1 MEVLIIEDDLSIAEL
16 QRDYLE
22 ISGFTVSI
30 ELSGADGIRR
40 ALEQEFDLFIV
51 DIMLPDANG
60 FEICRE
66 IRKKKET
73 PILVVSA
80 KDSDIDKIRA
90 LGLGADDYMVK
101 PFSPNELVARVQA
114 HIARFSRL
122 KESFGGSEQADNSE
136 DKIILGELTM
146 CFSSRT
152 AHIAENEISLTNKEF
167 DLLAMLAQNPNSVLS
182 KDKILNKVWGIDAYI
197 ETATV
202 AVHVNRLREKIEK
215 DPSNPEHIQT
225 VWGIGYRY
233 IP

>member
-1 MEVLIIEDDLSIAEL
+1 MKILIIEDDLSIAEL

-22 ISGFTVSI
+22 ISGFEVQI
-30 ELSGADGIRR
+30 DVNGADGICH
-40 ALEQEFDLFIV
+40 ALEQNFDLFIV

-73 PILVVSA
+73 PILIVSA

-90 LGLGADDYMVK
+90 LGLGADDYIVK

-114 HIARFSRL
+114 HIARFERL
-122 KESFGGSEQADNSE
+122 KETFGGSPENDE
-136 DKIILGELTM
+136 DKIILGDLM
-146 CFSSRT
+146 INLSSRT
-152 AHIAENEISLTNKEF
+152 VQLGGKDISLPNKEF
-167 DLLAMLAQNPNSVLS
+167 DLITMLAQTPNSVLS
-182 KDKILNKVWGIDAYI
+182 KEKILDHVWGVDAYV

-202 AVHVNRLREKIEK
+202 AVHINRLREKIEK

>member
-1 MEVLIIEDDLSIAEL
+1 MKILIIEDDLSIAEL

-22 ISGFTVSI
+22 ISGFDVCI
-30 ELSGADGIRR
+30 EVSGADGIRR
-40 ALEQEFDLFIV
+40 ALEEAFDLFIV

-66 IRKKKET
+66 IRRKKET

-101 PFSPNELVARVQA
+101 PFSPNELVARVHA
-114 HIARFSRL
+114 HIARFERL
-122 KESFGGSEQADNSE
+122 KESFGGEHLQADDD
-136 DKIILGELTM
+136 DKIILGEL
-146 CFSSRT
+146 
-152 AHIAENEISLTNKEF
+152 EISFLSRMVLITGKEIALTNKEF
-167 DLLAMLAQNPNSVLS
+167 DLLVMFAQNPNSVLS
-182 KDKILNKVWGIDAYI
+182 KERILNKVWGVDAYI

-202 AVHVNRLREKIEK
+202 AVHVNRLREKIER

>member
-1 MEVLIIEDDLSIAEL
+1 MKILIIEDDVSIAEL

-22 ISGFTVSI
+22 ISGFDVHI
-30 ELSGADGIRR
+30 DNNGADGIRH
-40 ALEQEFDLFIV
+40 ALEGDFNLFIV

-90 LGLGADDYMVK
+90 LGLGADDYIVK
-101 PFSPNELVARVQA
+101 PFSPNELVARAQA
-114 HIARFSRL
+114 HIARFERL
-122 KESFGGSEQADNSE
+122 KESFGGTPENND
-136 DKIILGELTM
+136 DKIALGELVINI
-146 CFSSRT
+146 SSRT
-152 AHIAENEISLTNKEF
+152 VELSAVDISLANKEF
-167 DLLAMLAQNPNSVLS
+167 DLLTMLAQNPNSVLS
-182 KDKILNKVWGIDAYI
+182 KEKILNHVWGVDAYV

-202 AVHVNRLREKIEK
+202 AVHINRLREKIEK

>member
-1 MEVLIIEDDLSIAEL
+1 MKILIIEDDLSIAEL

-22 ISGFTVSI
+22 ISGFEVSI
-30 ELSGADGIRR
+30 DVNGADGIRH
-40 ALEQEFDLFIV
+40 ALEQDFDLFIV

-90 LGLGADDYMVK
+90 LGLGADDYIVK
-101 PFSPNELVARVQA
+101 PFSPNELVARAQA
-114 HIARFSRL
+114 HITRFERL
-122 KESFGGSEQADNSE
+122 KETFGGALENSD
-136 DKIILGELTM
+136 DKITLGDLEINI
-146 CFSSRT
+146 SSRT
-152 AHIAENEISLTNKEF
+152 VLLAEKDISLPNKEF
-167 DLLAMLAQNPNSVLS
+167 DLLTMLVQTPNSVLS
-182 KDKILNKVWGIDAYI
+182 KEKILNHVWGVDAYV

-202 AVHVNRLREKIEK
+202 AVHINRLREKIEE
-215 DPSNPEHIQT
+215 DPSNPIHIQT

>member
-1 MEVLIIEDDLSIAEL
+1 MKILIIEDDLSIAEL

-22 ISGFTVSI
+22 VSGFEVSI
-30 ELSGADGIRR
+30 DTNGADGINH
-40 ALEQEFDLFIV
+40 AIEQDFDLFIV

-66 IRKKKET
+66 IRKRKET

-90 LGLGADDYMVK
+90 LGLGADDYMIK

-114 HIARFSRL
+114 HITRFERL
-122 KESFGGSEQADNSE
+122 KETFGGDRDVSE
-136 DKIILGELTM
+136 DKITLGELVINT
-146 CFSSRT
+146 SSRT
-152 AHIAENEISLTNKEF
+152 VLLAGKDISLTNKEF
-167 DLLAMLAQNPNSVLS
+167 DLLTMLAQIPNSVLS
-182 KDKILNKVWGIDAYI
+182 KEKILNHVWGVDAYV

-202 AVHVNRLREKIEK
+202 AVHVNRLREKIER

>member
-1 MEVLIIEDDLSIAEL
+1 MEILIIEDDLSIAEL

-22 ISGFTVSI
+22 IAGFDVSI
-30 ELSGADGIRR
+30 EVSGADGIRR
-40 ALEQEFDLFIV
+40 ALEQNYDLFIV

-90 LGLGADDYMVK
+90 LGLGADDYMIK

-114 HIARFSRL
+114 HIARFVRL
-122 KESFGGSEQADNSE
+122 RESFGGGDKIDEGDE
-136 DKIILGELTM
+136 KIILGELEM
-146 CFSSRT
+146 SFLSRT
-152 AHIAENEISLTNKEF
+152 VMVAGKEVSLTNKEF
-167 DLLAMLAQNPNSVLS
+167 DLLAMLAQSPNSVLS
-182 KDKILNKVWGIDAYI
+182 KEKILNKVWGVDAYI

-202 AVHVNRLREKIEK
+202 AVHVNRLREKIER

>member
-1 MEVLIIEDDLSIAEL
+1 MKILIIEDDLSIAEL

-22 ISGFTVSI
+22 IAGFTISI
-30 ELSGADGIRR
+30 ETGGADGIRR
-40 ALEQEFDLFIV
+40 ALEEDFNLIIV

-66 IRKKKET
+66 VRKKKET

-114 HIARFSRL
+114 HIARFARL
-122 KESFGGSEQADNSE
+122 KESFGGERPDADE
-136 DKIILGELTM
+136 DKIVLGELVM
-146 CFSSRT
+146 SFLSRT
-152 AHIAENEISLTNKEF
+152 ALMAGQELILTNKEF

-182 KDKILNKVWGIDAYI
+182 KEKILNKVWGIDAYI

-202 AVHVNRLREKIEK
+202 AVHVNRLREKIER
-215 DPSNPEHIQT
+215 DPSNPEHIMT

-233 IP
+233 LP